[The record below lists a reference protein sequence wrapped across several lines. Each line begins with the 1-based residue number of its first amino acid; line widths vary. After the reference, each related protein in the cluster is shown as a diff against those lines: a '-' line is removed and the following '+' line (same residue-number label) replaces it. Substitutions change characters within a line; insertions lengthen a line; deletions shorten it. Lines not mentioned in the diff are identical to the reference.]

1 MDRRARLRPRS
12 GRPGLRPHFAA
23 AHRLPHEPRRQA
35 ETAFLHRRAARTH
48 QVPAPRRRRHL
59 HRRRLPAP
67 RLALAHG
74 APRPLHPRRARF
86 RRRPHLRSR
95 LESRSRSPGLGRSR
109 LPVRAP
115 APFKRTENEPP
126 GTIRRIQGN
135 GRQSRHQRPYPPP
148 AAPDAPPQNAGRHQ
162 ARCCRHHQPHSIRHR
177 ARVPPRYARARRRR
191 QGAQPIRRPDQG
203 NRPLGEH
210 SHGREPAARSPPL
223 PHRRGRTKRSRE
235 TLSRH
240 CRNPGRRL
248 SRASPRPGRRRNRT
262 RRPPLMPASA
272 VTTAAPTR
280 NPFVEWI
287 VPIAAVSLVF
297 VMLVPLPAFALDLLL
312 AASFAASVLVLLSAL
327 QILRPAQ
334 FSVFPSLLLLLTLFR
349 LSLNLASSRR
359 ILLHGNEGAGAAG
372 RVIESFGQFVVGG
385 NYVVGFVLFIA
396 LIAIQYIVVS
406 HGAVRT
412 AEVTA
417 RFTLD
422 ALPGKQM
429 AIDADLNAGL
439 IDEHQARARREQTA
453 REAEFYGAMDG
464 AARFN
469 QRDSIATILITGI
482 NILAGFL
489 IGVFQLDIPFREAL
503 KTYTVLTVGD
513 GLVTMIP
520 SLLVSMA
527 GGMVVTRASSNAT
540 LSADLG
546 TQLLSR
552 RRSLQIAAGVMVA
565 LACIPGLPKFS
576 FLAIAG
582 VVALLAAR
590 LPKPAKDK
598 DGKVIEVAE
607 PGALPAAEKDKKA
620 AKSDS
625 IEDLLKLDELSLEV
639 GYSLVNLVD
648 VQQGGQLL
656 ARVKALRS
664 SLAVQLGFIVPP
676 IHITDNVRLKPRE
689 YVISMRGVEIAR
701 WEMLEDKVL
710 AISSELTPPALAGTP
725 TREPAFGVAALWIA
739 PALESQALTSGY
751 AVVDQT
757 SVLSTHLAEIIRQH
771 AYELL
776 TRQETKRLLDRLS
789 ESHPKLVEELV
800 PKILSLGEVQK
811 VLQQLL
817 REQVSVRDLSTILET
832 LLDASAA
839 NKNPVLLVEAA
850 RQSLARALVRPLLSD
865 DGGLRVLTLDHNI
878 EEELSRAFS
887 AQAPPATSTGLQP
900 SFVRRILDG
909 LRALAGDQVAQ
920 AAPILLCSTPA
931 RFHLRRLLEPF
942 LPKVVVL
949 SPLEIPPMVSVQSLG
964 TVR

>member
-1 MDRRARLRPRS
+1 M
-12 GRPGLRPHFAA
+12 
-23 AHRLPHEPRRQA
+23 
-35 ETAFLHRRAARTH
+35 
-48 QVPAPRRRRHL
+48 
-59 HRRRLPAP
+59 
-67 RLALAHG
+67 
-74 APRPLHPRRARF
+74 
-86 RRRPHLRSR
+86 
-95 LESRSRSPGLGRSR
+95 
-109 LPVRAP
+109 
-115 APFKRTENEPP
+115 
-126 GTIRRIQGN
+126 
-135 GRQSRHQRPYPPP
+135 
-148 AAPDAPPQNAGRHQ
+148 
-162 ARCCRHHQPHSIRHR
+162 
-177 ARVPPRYARARRRR
+177 
-191 QGAQPIRRPDQG
+191 
-203 NRPLGEH
+203 
-210 SHGREPAARSPPL
+210 
-223 PHRRGRTKRSRE
+223 
-235 TLSRH
+235 
-240 CRNPGRRL
+240 
-248 SRASPRPGRRRNRT
+248 
-262 RRPPLMPASA
+262 
-272 VTTAAPTR
+272 
-280 NPFVEWI
+280 VEWVI
-287 VPIAAVSLVF
+287 PIAAVSMVF
-297 VMLVPLPAFALDLLL
+297 VMLVPLPSILLDLLL
-312 AASFAASVLVLLSAL
+312 ATSITASVLVLLSAL

-359 ILLHGNEGAGAAG
+359 ILLHGNEGASAAG
-372 RVIESFGQFVVGG
+372 RVIEAFGQFVVGG
-385 NYVVGFVLFIA
+385 NYVVGFVLFVA

-439 IDEHQARARREQTA
+439 IDEAQARARRELVA

-469 QRDSIATILITGI
+469 QRDAIATILITGI
-482 NILAGFL
+482 NIIAGFL

-527 GGMVVTRASSNAT
+527 GGMVVTRASSNTT

-552 RRSLQIAAGVMVA
+552 RRSLQIAAGVMLA
-565 LACIPGLPKFS
+565 LAAIPGLPKFS
-576 FLAIAG
+576 FLVLAG
-582 VVALLAAR
+582 VVALLAWR
-590 LPKPAKDK
+590 LPKAKD
-598 DGKVIEVAE
+598 VPEAE
-607 PGALPAAEKDKKA
+607 AAVAAEKEKKA
-620 AKSDS
+620 AKTESL
-625 IEDLLKLDELSLEV
+625 EDQLKLDELSLEV
-639 GYSLVNLVD
+639 GYSLVSLVD
-648 VQQGGQLL
+648 AQQGGQLL
-656 ARVKALRS
+656 ARVKSLRNNLAL
-664 SLAVQLGFIVPP
+664 QLGFIVPP

-701 WEMLEDKVL
+701 WEMVEDQVL
-710 AISSELTPPALAGTP
+710 AISSELTPPALPGTP
-725 TREPAFGVAALWIA
+725 TREPAFGVAALWI
-739 PALESQALTSGY
+739 PRTLESQALTSGY

-757 SVLSTHLAEIIRQH
+757 SVLATHLAEIIRQY

-800 PKILSLGEVQK
+800 PKTLSLGEVQK

-817 REQVSVRDLSTILET
+817 REQVSVRDLPTILET

-839 NKNPVLLVEAA
+839 SKHPVLLVESA
-850 RQSLARALVRPLLSD
+850 RQALGRALVRPLLSD

-878 EEELSRAFS
+878 EEELSRAFTP
-887 AQAPPATSTGLQP
+887 QMPPATSTGLQP

-909 LRALAGDQVAQ
+909 LRLLAGDQVAQ
-920 AAPILLCSTPA
+920 TAPILLCSTPA

-949 SPLEIPPMVSVQSLG
+949 SPLEIPPMVPVQSLG

>member
-1 MDRRARLRPRS
+1 MP
-12 GRPGLRPHFAA
+12 AA
-23 AHRLPHEPRRQA
+23 A
-35 ETAFLHRRAARTH
+35 TA
-48 QVPAPRRRRHL
+48 
-59 HRRRLPAP
+59 
-67 RLALAHG
+67 
-74 APRPLHPRRARF
+74 
-86 RRRPHLRSR
+86 
-95 LESRSRSPGLGRSR
+95 
-109 LPVRAP
+109 
-115 APFKRTENEPP
+115 
-126 GTIRRIQGN
+126 
-135 GRQSRHQRPYPPP
+135 
-148 AAPDAPPQNAGRHQ
+148 
-162 ARCCRHHQPHSIRHR
+162 
-177 ARVPPRYARARRRR
+177 
-191 QGAQPIRRPDQG
+191 
-203 NRPLGEH
+203 
-210 SHGREPAARSPPL
+210 
-223 PHRRGRTKRSRE
+223 
-235 TLSRH
+235 
-240 CRNPGRRL
+240 
-248 SRASPRPGRRRNRT
+248 
-262 RRPPLMPASA
+262 A

-280 NPFVEWI
+280 NPFIEWI

-297 VMLVPLPAFALDLLL
+297 VMLVPLPAVVLDLLL
-312 AASFAASVLVLLSAL
+312 ATSFAASVLVLLSAL

-372 RVIESFGQFVVGG
+372 RVIEAFGQFVVGG
-385 NYVVGFVLFIA
+385 NYIVGFVLFIA

-469 QRDSIATILITGI
+469 QRDSIATILITAI

-503 KTYTVLTVGD
+503 RTYTVLTVGD

-552 RRSLQIAAGVMVA
+552 RRSLQIASGVMVA

-590 LPKPAKDK
+590 LPKPLKDK
-598 DGKVIEVAE
+598 DGKVIEAPD
-607 PGALPAAEKDKKA
+607 PGTLPAAGKDKKA

-639 GYSLVNLVD
+639 GYALVNLVD

-689 YVISMRGVEIAR
+689 YVISLRGVEIAR

-710 AISSELTPPALAGTP
+710 AISSELTPPPLAGTS
-725 TREPAFGVAALWIA
+725 TREPAFGVAALWIDR
-739 PALESQALTSGY
+739 ALEPQALTSGY

-757 SVLSTHLAEIIRQH
+757 SVLSTHLAEVIRQH

-776 TRQETKRLLDRLS
+776 TRQESKRLLDRLS

-817 REQVSVRDLSTILET
+817 REQVSVRDLSTILEA
-832 LLDASAA
+832 LLDASAI
-839 NKNPVLLVEAA
+839 NKHPVLLVEAA
-850 RQSLARALVRPLLSD
+850 RQALGRALVRPLLSE

-887 AQAPPATSTGLQP
+887 PQTPPATSTGLQP
-900 SFVRRILDG
+900 SFTRRILDS

-920 AAPILLCSTPA
+920 TAPILLCSTPA

-949 SPLEIPPMVSVQSLG
+949 SPLEIPPMVPVQSLG